1 MAKADVD
8 ISTLTRDQ
16 IADTLANE
24 WGLHSLT
31 EYKKLYGG
39 YSGSNYKVVTEGG
52 TFCLKVANG
61 YPPSEVEDMALVMD
75 AVYTGGFD
83 RCCRALPLAKEGSP
97 YRFIATKGLPGPT
110 MVLTFV
116 VGVAADKVIEQGV
129 DCRAVL
135 RSVGENLARFHSVS
149 SDQSSKLRTY
159 REGGACLVWDHM
171 RGAILEKIK
180 ACPHTV
186 DHPYSKFYAARL
198 AELQTSMK
206 LPDLP
211 SGPLHGDCFLD
222 NVLADPS
229 TGEVA
234 GFVDLEDATLG
245 PLIFD
250 LAVCA
255 IGSCFNP
262 SPANDLDYDRLEA
275 LLNGYCSTSRTLTP
289 TEVDHFV
296 PFMRLA
302 LMCNCTWRFVNFNI
316 DHREI
321 ADCRDT
327 YVELQQRIVALE
339 DPATVAK
346 VDAMVRSK
354 AVAPTQTKRHV
365 VVGTLVLAAVV
376 AGAALALSRRR

>member
-16 IADTLANE
+16 IADTLGSACHRHHHLRFDHHPPPTAHHPPPTAHRPPPTVYPAAPPLTTSQANE

-149 SDQSSKLRTY
+149 SGQSSKLRTY

-234 GFVDLEDATLG
+234 GFVDLEDAT
-245 PLIFD
+245 
-250 LAVCA
+250 CE
-255 IGSCFNP
+255 S
-262 SPANDLDYDRLEA
+262 S
-275 LLNGYCSTSRTLTP
+275 SRTLRTHCVSP
-289 TEVDHFV
+289 T
-296 PFMRLA
+296 A
-302 LMCNCTWRFVNFNI
+302 LPC
-316 DHREI
+316 
-321 ADCRDT
+321 
-327 YVELQQRIVALE
+327 
-339 DPATVAK
+339 
-346 VDAMVRSK
+346 
-354 AVAPTQTKRHV
+354 
-365 VVGTLVLAAVV
+365 
-376 AGAALALSRRR
+376 